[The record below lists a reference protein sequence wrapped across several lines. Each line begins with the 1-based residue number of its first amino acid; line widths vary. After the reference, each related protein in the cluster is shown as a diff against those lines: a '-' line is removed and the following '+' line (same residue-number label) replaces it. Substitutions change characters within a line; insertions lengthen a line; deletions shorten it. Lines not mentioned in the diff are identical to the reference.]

1 MFKDEEY
8 EQAINAQWLKLAKA
22 ESNEE
27 LREVLS
33 TWPVKENYIIREE
46 NENTSSDD
54 NEQTKTDK

>member
-54 NEQTKTDK
+54 NEQTKTDN

>member
-1 MFKDEEY
+1 MFKEEEY
-8 EQAINAQWLKLAKA
+8 EQDINAQWIKLAKA

-33 TWPVKENYIIREE
+33 TWPVMENYIIREE

>member
-1 MFKDEEY
+1 MINEYEY

-33 TWPVKENYIIREE
+33 TWPDPKDYEIKEEE
-46 NENTSSDD
+46 KKEEKDD
-54 NEQTKTDK
+54 

>member
-1 MFKDEEY
+1 MIDEYAY

>member
-33 TWPVKENYIIREE
+33 TWPVMENYIIREE